1 MDVLIQQNV
10 QMKQIHF
17 KFMLI
22 NFMEDI
28 ILSVKN
34 YMRKF
39 YHFKKHVMVL
49 VQEHAKKLLIKLI
62 LKFQV
67 KQKIT
72 YYSIHIMFM
81 VIVLHTHQKVVKD
94 FQEQVH

>member
-1 MDVLIQQNV
+1 MP
-10 QMKQIHF
+10 
-17 KFMLI
+17 I

-28 ILSVKN
+28 ILSAKN

-39 YHFKKHVMVL
+39 YLFKNHVMVL

-67 KQKIT
+67 KQKIK

-81 VIVLHTHQKVVKD
+81 VIVLHILLMVVRD